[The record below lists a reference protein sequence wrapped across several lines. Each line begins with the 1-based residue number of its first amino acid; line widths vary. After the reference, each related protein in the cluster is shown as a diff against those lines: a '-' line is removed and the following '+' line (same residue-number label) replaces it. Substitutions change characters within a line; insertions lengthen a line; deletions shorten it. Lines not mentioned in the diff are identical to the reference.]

1 MADINSSTTYL
12 ILPDQNI
19 TITPNFTPKTY
30 QITITSDEN
39 GTVSG
44 GGSYTY
50 GSIANIVPTGNV
62 NNSSIHTFANWTIT
76 DEDGQQSL
84 RSDNPLK
91 LFIDGN
97 YSITAQF
104 EILNLDHHVVD
115 INSSID
121 GAGLIYNNLSSRL
134 WNPGASTLTSVITA
148 YPNPGYS
155 FIGWQNP
162 NNKSITPHI
171 KSPSITFTTDENASL
186 IATFKPITKD
196 ISTRTSG
203 NQYT

>member
-1 MADINSSTTYL
+1 MPWLSIQALLEIQMEAVVMSTIPNISISTFPVFGYNFSGWTGDTEHLADINSSTTYL

-76 DEDGQQSL
+76 DEDGQKSL

-97 YSITAQF
+97 YSITA
-104 EILNLDHHVVD
+104 I
-115 INSSID
+115 
-121 GAGLIYNNLSSRL
+121 
-134 WNPGASTLTSVITA
+134 
-148 YPNPGYS
+148 
-155 FIGWQNP
+155 
-162 NNKSITPHI
+162 
-171 KSPSITFTTDENASL
+171 
-186 IATFKPITKD
+186 
-196 ISTRTSG
+196 
-203 NQYT
+203 